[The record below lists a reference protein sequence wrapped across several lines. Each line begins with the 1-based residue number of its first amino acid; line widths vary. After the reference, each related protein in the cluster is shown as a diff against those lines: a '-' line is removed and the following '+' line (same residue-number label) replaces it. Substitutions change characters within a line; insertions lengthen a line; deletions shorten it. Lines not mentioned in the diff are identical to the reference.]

1 MGFSGW
7 LTLVFIILKLTG
19 YIDWRWWWVLSPIPA
34 VYILLAILRI
44 LLSVT
49 ETEADRKLRRAA
61 QIFDK
66 SKKK

>member
-19 YIDWRWWWVLSPIPA
+19 YIDWSWWWVLSPIPA